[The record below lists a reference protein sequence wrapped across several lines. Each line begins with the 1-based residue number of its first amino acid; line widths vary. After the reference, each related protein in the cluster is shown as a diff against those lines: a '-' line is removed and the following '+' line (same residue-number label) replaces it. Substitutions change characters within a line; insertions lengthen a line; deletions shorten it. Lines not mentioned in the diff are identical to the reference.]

1 MTKLER
7 FLDSINLLALSDLS
21 QTQMKNMTHSDV
33 KVIWIADEKLFRVFD
48 LGVAIHGSEFV
59 CFLDTFIY
67 Y

>member
-21 QTQMKNMTHSDV
+21 QTQMKN
-33 KVIWIADEKLFRVFD
+33 RVFD